1 MRQEWHKHM
10 FDADTVNSDRMT
22 GLSLLKRSQ
31 VLALYVPAKTRLSVL
46 FSIKKL
52 RQNIHRL
59 SQYPI
64 IRVYHCDEGSNPYTP
79 TFLRVDLDGE
89 SSLSVYDPS

>member
-1 MRQEWHKHM
+1 MWNERHKNM
-10 FDADTVNSDRMT
+10 FNANTVNSDRVT
-22 GLSLLKRSQ
+22 RLAPLKRSQ
-31 VLALYVPAKTRLSVL
+31 VFALYVIAETRLSVL

-64 IRVYHCDEGSNPYTP
+64 IRVYHRDEGSNPYTP
-79 TFLRVDLDGE
+79 TFLRVDLDGD